1 MKIAFNDCEIDTEL
15 FQISR
20 AGGAVDLTPL
30 TARLLTYLI
39 DNRHRV
45 VSKDELVE
53 EVWDRRIVTDATLT
67 TAIKEVR
74 LAIGDNGRVQHTI
87 RTVHG
92 IGYRFVADLSPPT
105 AAEPAPS
112 PETSAAVEVAPRQ
125 APAVV
130 VLPFEDLGPEDNRDY
145 LVEGLTE
152 EVIVALSRFKE
163 LAVVAISSAFE
174 IAQMERPPL
183 QVTREL
189 GARYLISGSVRRGV
203 DRVRVSVQLTDADD
217 GSRLWVE
224 TYERKP
230 EDLIDLQTT
239 IAGSIAGVL
248 PGRVRDMEVVR
259 TLRQPVRDL
268 SALQAYQRVIW
279 QFRRHRSISRA
290 LLELGSLLETTD
302 DLALAHAQAGVMKG
316 FTALTSGKPD
326 DDMRRQSTS
335 HAKTALAID
344 PTDARV
350 QSMAGITHL
359 YACDFTPAREHTKRA
374 VELNPNSIEANHFR
388 AIVLGASGNAPLALE
403 YHDQAMRLD
412 PYFPEHYFEGA
423 IEAHYLLGD
432 YEAAIDLFQRWTDP
446 FEHVLFPAAAC
457 YAMAGNLQEASK
469 LVSALETTRQP
480 GFSVEVFVDAM
491 LGYHAREEDRVHWR
505 NGFQRAGLILGEL
518 VV

>member
-1 MKIAFNDCEIDTEL
+1 MKIGFNDCEIDTDL

-20 AGGAVDLTPL
+20 AGVAVDLTPL

-53 EVWDRRIVTDATLT
+53 KVWDRRIVTDATVT

-92 IGYRFVADLSPPT
+92 IGYRFVADISLPQ
-105 AAEPAPS
+105 AAEPES
-112 PETSAAVEVAPRQ
+112 PAETSTVAEVAPRQ
-125 APAVV
+125 APAIV
-130 VLPFEDLGPEDNRDY
+130 VLPFEDLGPDDSRDY

-174 IAQMERPPL
+174 IARMERPPL

-189 GARYLISGSVRRGV
+189 GARYLVSGSVRRGI
-203 DRVRVSVQLTDADD
+203 DRVRVSVQLTDAED

-230 EDLIDLQTT
+230 EDLIDLQAT

-248 PGRVRDMEVVR
+248 PGRVGDFEVVR
-259 TLRQPVRDL
+259 TLDRPVRDL
-268 SALQAYQRVIW
+268 SALQAYQRVNW
-279 QFRRHRSISRA
+279 QFRRHRSISKA
-290 LLELGSLLETTD
+290 LSELDSLLELAD
-302 DLALAHAQAGVMKG
+302 DFALAHAKAAVMKG
-316 FTALTSGKPD
+316 FVALTGGRRD
-326 DDMRRQSTS
+326 DDLRKKSIA
-335 HAKTALAID
+335 HAKTAIAID

-350 QSMAGITHL
+350 QSMAGSAHL
-359 YACDFTPAREHTKRA
+359 YVGDFIPAREHTRRA
-374 VELNPNSIEANHFR
+374 VELNPNSVEANHFR
-388 AIVLGASGNAPLALE
+388 AIVLGASGDAPLALE
-403 YHDQAMRLD
+403 YHEQAMRLD

-446 FEHVLFPAAAC
+446 FGHVLFTAAAC
-457 YAMAGNLQEASK
+457 YAMAGNRQEAIR
-469 LVSALETTRQP
+469 LARALETEKKP
-480 GFSVEVFVDAM
+480 GFSIEVYVDAM
-491 LGYHAREEDRVHWR
+491 LNYHAREEDRRHWQK
-505 NGFQRAGLILGEL
+505 GFERAGLI
-518 VV
+518 